1 MNRRKHMKIN
11 SVQLIYFSPTG
22 GTKRM
27 AAKLAGFIAG
37 RLSVPIE
44 NTRLNLIEDREK
56 DYYFGPDELVI
67 LTVPTYADRVPN
79 KIEPD
84 LRRILHFDKSP
95 AVALVSYG
103 NRSYGT
109 APFELADIL
118 KSDGARV
125 IAGGAFVCRHV
136 FSEFLSKS
144 RPDRYD
150 RAEMDALAEQV
161 VSIVEKAETSDE
173 LPEPEMG
180 NIGDYYKPLKEDG
193 TPARF
198 LKAKPKTHLDHCYF
212 CRLCVRSCPMGAIDD
227 DCVTVSGVCI
237 KCHACVRSCPEK
249 AKYFD
254 DPDFLS
260 HVRML
265 ESICV
270 ERAENKVWI

>member
-1 MNRRKHMKIN
+1 MGKI
-11 SVQLIYFSPTG
+11 G
-22 GTKRM
+22 
-27 AAKLAGFIAG
+27 
-37 RLSVPIE
+37 E
-44 NTRLNLIEDREK
+44 
-56 DYYFGPDELVI
+56 
-67 LTVPTYADRVPN
+67 
-79 KIEPD
+79 
-84 LRRILHFDKSP
+84 
-95 AVALVSYG
+95 
-103 NRSYGT
+103 
-109 APFELADIL
+109 
-118 KSDGARV
+118 
-125 IAGGAFVCRHV
+125 
-136 FSEFLSKS
+136 
-144 RPDRYD
+144 
-150 RAEMDALAEQV
+150 
-161 VSIVEKAETSDE
+161 
-173 LPEPEMG
+173 
-180 NIGDYYKPLKEDG
+180 YYKPLKEDG

>member
-1 MNRRKHMKIN
+1 MKIK
-11 SVQLIYFSPTG
+11 SIQLIYFSPTG

-27 AAKLAGFIAG
+27 AAKLAGFLSKK
-37 RLSVPIE
+37 LSVPVG
-44 NTRLNLIEDREK
+44 NTALNLMEDRARE
-56 DYYFGPDELVI
+56 YCFGPDELVI

-109 APFELADIL
+109 APAELADIL
-118 KSDGARV
+118 KSDGAKV
-125 IAGGAFVCRHV
+125 FTAGAFVCRHV

-150 RAEMDALAEQV
+150 RAEMDGWADQIVSVIHQAE
-161 VSIVEKAETSDE
+161 SSDD
-173 LPEPEMG
+173 LPEPELG
-180 NIGDYYKPLKEDG
+180 KIGEYYKPLKEDM
-193 TPARF
+193 TPAKF
-198 LKAKPKTHLDHCYF
+198 LKAKPKTDIDHCYF
-212 CRLCVRSCPMGAIDD
+212 CGLCVRSCPMGSIDD
-227 DCVTVSGVCI
+227 DCITVSGVCI
-237 KCHACVRSCPEK
+237 KCHACVRSCPER

-260 HVRML
+260 HVKML

-270 ERAENKVWI
+270 ERAENRIFI